1 MAIIDRGQVLAHGRV
16 ADIERRLRVGAVF
29 RVRVLGDEAAVVAA
43 QSWFEHQHNV
53 VTAQTLEDGTIE
65 IGFHGDDEGAAAL
78 LAAAVGADLRVATFS
93 RAASDLE
100 ELFLQVTAQDP
111 VGTGAVA

>member
-1 MAIIDRGQVLAHGRV
+1 M
-16 ADIERRLRVGAVF
+16 
-29 RVRVLGDEAAVVAA
+29 
-43 QSWFEHQHNV
+43 

-78 LAAAVGADLRVATFS
+78 LAAAVRADLRVATFS

-100 ELFLQVTAQDP
+100 ELFLQVTAQEP